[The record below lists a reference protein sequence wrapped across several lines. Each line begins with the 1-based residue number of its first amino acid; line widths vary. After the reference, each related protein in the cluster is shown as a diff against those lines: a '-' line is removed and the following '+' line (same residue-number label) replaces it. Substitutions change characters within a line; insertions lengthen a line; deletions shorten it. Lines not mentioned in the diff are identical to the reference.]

1 MPKHAKRQQTG
12 KDLAS
17 AGRMKSLR
25 SS

>member
-17 AGRMKSLR
+17 AGQMKSLR